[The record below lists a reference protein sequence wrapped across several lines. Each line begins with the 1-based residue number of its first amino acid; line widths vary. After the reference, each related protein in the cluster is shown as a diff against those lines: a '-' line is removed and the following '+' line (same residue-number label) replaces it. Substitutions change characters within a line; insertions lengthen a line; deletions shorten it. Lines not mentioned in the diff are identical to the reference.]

1 MLAFPFPTRINQ
13 DSTNQYNQMVNIST
27 YGDGT
32 EQRVAMGLNSF
43 VNTWS
48 INLTN
53 LNTTDRLTFVNF
65 YKSVGLVKT
74 FTWTQPNDSTPTLWV
89 FSVGPQETNNGV
101 VYSFS
106 MTLRQV
112 FA

>member
-1 MLAFPFPTRINQ
+1 MATFPFPDRISQ
-13 DSTNQYNQMVNIST
+13 SSSNQYNQNVNIST
-27 YGDGT
+27 YGDGA

-43 VNTWS
+43 NNTWS
-48 INLTN
+48 VTLENLSLTERN
-53 LNTTDRLTFVNF
+53 TFVTF
-65 YKSVGLVKT
+65 WKSVGLVVS
-74 FTWTQPNDSTPTLWV
+74 FDWTPPNGEATKWV
-89 FSVGPQETNNGV
+89 FSEGPVETNHGI